1 MDAMS
6 FRSSEINPNSK
17 TNKDN
22 IFVPFSVLSV
32 SISWIEKVR
41 VDYRL
46 TGREDDP
53 MFQCKMRKLIK
64 PGMCRCVRSHP
75 VTGLSVGLFDVCP
88 DLLIVGRSGPL
99 TDAEI
104 TVIGDIRQY

>member
-1 MDAMS
+1 M
-6 FRSSEINPNSK
+6 
-17 TNKDN
+17 
-22 IFVPFSVLSV
+22 
-32 SISWIEKVR
+32 
-41 VDYRL
+41 

-53 MFQCKMRKLIK
+53 MFRCKMRKLIK
-64 PGMCRCVRSHP
+64 PGMCRCVRSQP
-75 VTGLSVGLFDVCP
+75 VTGLSVGLFDCCP